1 MTKKGLF
8 IERIFPDKLF
18 WEEKVP
24 KAKSFLCEQFYLRLL
39 ADGTRDQSH
48 LRQMGLLQW
57 KGGML
62 MNFVIVGVR
71 NMGKWL
77 DVMMEGAAI
86 SGFTWNV

>member
-1 MTKKGLF
+1 MREFFQTNCFGRRRFLKQ
-8 IERIFPDKLF
+8 
-18 WEEKVP
+18 
-24 KAKSFLCEQFYLRLL
+24 KSFLCEQFYLRLL